1 MQGLDTSVMLACP
14 DMMFLTRH
22 SLGRAVLGP
31 GVTRQEWRQLAT
43 KHQLQGVRTSF
54 QLGYHHQFSCP
65 EVGLRCDNWS
75 QAAAFLTPWCCV
87 LAFRHVVASLETV
100 AEQVSRRDSLLGQM
114 EIICLEVQSNHR
126 QSFHITEKAPTRAC
140 LPTVSR
146 PGRGILLNCE
156 NLAV

>member
-100 AEQVSRRDSLLGQM
+100 AEQVSSLSTLHKPTA
-114 EIICLEVQSNHR
+114 VP
-126 QSFHITEKAPTRAC
+126 AP
-140 LPTVSR
+140 
-146 PGRGILLNCE
+146 PGL
-156 NLAV
+156 

>member
-1 MQGLDTSVMLACP
+1 MLACP

-65 EVGLRCDNWS
+65 EVGLQCDNWS

-100 AEQVSRRDSLLGQM
+100 AEQVSRRDSAWTDGNN
-114 EIICLEVQSNHR
+114 S
-126 QSFHITEKAPTRAC
+126 PTAAIEP
-140 LPTVSR
+140 LTKFSQ
-146 PGRGILLNCE
+146 
-156 NLAV
+156 